1 MFMKDK
7 MFILTVKSRVEEM
20 KKEYFTPP
28 CDGEFFDIPLAI
40 LVNIGS
46 ASAEQCRIN
55 SREQWVWKGKPS
67 VCCAL
72 GLMVWL

>member
-28 CDGEFFDIPLAI
+28 PPVTESFLIFL
-40 LVNIGS
+40 L
-46 ASAEQCRIN
+46 
-55 SREQWVWKGKPS
+55 
-67 VCCAL
+67 L
-72 GLMVWL
+72 YL